1 MFRPCKICWNWLRG
15 AFRDSRLA
23 GLEVGGFNVFPVVEL
38 FANRFAFSLT
48 FELIEASKFIPI
60 EVDGEDCALSD
71 GSADPVIEA
80 VAK

>member
-1 MFRPCKICWNWLRG
+1 M
-15 AFRDSRLA
+15 
-23 GLEVGGFNVFPVVEL
+23 FPVVEL